1 MAFDLLTAAIGA
13 LAGSGKDEQTTTAKS
28 DPWGPAQPY
37 MLRNLQDTEKLG
49 NYYKQ
54 NPFNPQQIE
63 GYSNLFGD
71 NQNFR
76 QNIAPGLMDFA
87 NRGMGSNYQRQRV
100 ARPGG
105 VAGYGGTNP
114 ARQAMQAP
122 SGPSGGLL
130 GPFNVA
136 SGGTPSGG
144 LLDLN
149 GAQNPFANGGV
160 KPNEQTVN
168 EEMIDQLKQELGLGN
183 SPGNDSGDNQPRSS
197 GGGTNYGMNI
207 NAPELNPIMSLL
219 SPSFVAAY
227 NAMMRSGYDALPGS
241 KESQAFGTPGWG
253 AAVNAYADARGQRQ
267 AGVGMDGGGGQLGV
281 GGDLGG
287 GTYGGGGIDYGDW

>member
-76 QNIAPGLMDFA
+76 QNIAPGLMNFA

-105 VAGYGGTNP
+105 VAGYGGSNP
-114 ARQAMQAP
+114 AQQQMQAP
-122 SGPSGGLL
+122 QGVSGGLL
-130 GPFNVA
+130 GPFSV
-136 SGGTPSGG
+136 GGGQAAPTGG

-149 GAQNPFANGGV
+149 GAQNPFAGGGV
-160 KPNEQTVN
+160 EVNPQTVN

-183 SPGNDSGDNQPRSS
+183 SPGNDAGDNQ
-197 GGGTNYGMNI
+197 
-207 NAPELNPIMSLL
+207 
-219 SPSFVAAY
+219 
-227 NAMMRSGYDALPGS
+227 
-241 KESQAFGTPGWG
+241 
-253 AAVNAYADARGQRQ
+253 
-267 AGVGMDGGGGQLGV
+267 
-281 GGDLGG
+281 
-287 GTYGGGGIDYGDW
+287 YGGGGGANFEGLPDLTGLLASASPLTAKAFNAFAAWTREQAAKQAQARMDAIAADARANMNGDGKGFGGGYGGEGMQQAGGYGTGDNGFGPQ